1 MLYGFLKSLM
11 GESKKEAD
19 VKRKGKKKL
28 TQKEKDELE
37 YKLWVM
43 AEEFKE
49 EE

>member
-1 MLYGFLKSLM
+1 MTMLFELLNALM

-19 VKRKGKKKL
+19 VKRKRKP

-43 AEEFKE
+43 AEEYKE